1 MNSSVFLICGCHALG
16 GREGVW
22 DWRSTGQP
30 NWKINFPGDSSW
42 LLPGCLSQISS
53 ILISQIRGRQRGKKI
68 LRFEM
73 DCLPLN
79 IFVISSEFSAT
90 QDRGQCMFFQHS
102 ASSSQSSCVL
112 RSAQH
117 SLGRSGVSDKSLTC
131 SPTPSACL
139 CVFPDMAYP
148 PKTGFLWNMG
158 RSPGYPIQKMA
169 PSSGVWKQSY
179 RTQAASARQWL
190 RVTKE
195 VQQSGNQVTA
205 GMT

>member
-22 DWRSTGQP
+22 DWRSAGQP

-79 IFVISSEFSAT
+79 IFVISSEFSAM
-90 QDRGQCMFFQHS
+90 QDRGQCIVCFFNIQQAAARAAVFLDLHSTAWAGLGYQTRASHALLRLQHVCVS
-102 ASSSQSSCVL
+102 FLTWPTHPRLASSEIWEGPLATPYRRWHHLLESENSPIGPRQLVL
-112 RSAQH
+112 
-117 SLGRSGVSDKSLTC
+117 
-131 SPTPSACL
+131 
-139 CVFPDMAYP
+139 
-148 PKTGFLWNMG
+148 
-158 RSPGYPIQKMA
+158 
-169 PSSGVWKQSY
+169 
-179 RTQAASARQWL
+179 
-190 RVTKE
+190 
-195 VQQSGNQVTA
+195 GN
-205 GMT
+205 G